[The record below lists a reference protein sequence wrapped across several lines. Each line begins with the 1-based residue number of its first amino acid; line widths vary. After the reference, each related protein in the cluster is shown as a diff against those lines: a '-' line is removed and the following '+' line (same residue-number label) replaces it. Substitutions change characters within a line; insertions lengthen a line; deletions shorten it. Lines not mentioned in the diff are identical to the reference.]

1 VCTASRLV
9 VRGGPILGSV
19 DRDRAVVGCI
29 GQMTVP
35 TRGAAGA
42 GEVLLLVRGAP
53 EAYLAWSDTVIPRGA
68 RVLVVD
74 VRGGRTVDVVAW
86 DGRPDAPSSTP

>member
-1 VCTASRLV
+1 
-9 VRGGPILGSV
+9 VRGRPKLKIV
-19 DRDRAVVGCI
+19 DRDRAVVGLI

-42 GEVLLLVRGAP
+42 GEVMLLVHGAP
-53 EAYLAWSDTVIPRGA
+53 EAYLAWSDAAIPRGA

-74 VRGGRTVDVVAW
+74 VRGARTVGVVAW
-86 DGRPDAPSSTP
+86 DGQSEAAVPFTP